1 MLSEKK
7 KKVHIIGDAMIL
19 HYLILVFLNDKIYKI
34 SINYWIIVLPNF
46 NFIVIPFS
54 YQRSNFFHD
63 TMKYEYP
70 QKKIMKERVTR
81 AVYMYQLKILYM
93 YYGKNIIKK

>member
-1 MLSEKK
+1 MKDLNK
-7 KKVHIIGDAMIL
+7 IL
-19 HYLILVFLNDKIYKI
+19 NLL
-34 SINYWIIVLPNF
+34 LPNF

-54 YQRSNFFHD
+54 YHRSNVFHRHD

-81 AVYMYQLKILYM
+81 AVYM
-93 YYGKNIIKK
+93 